1 MKNCTKGQGSQVC
14 LYINMHIDCN
24 LNNLNMSWYHSTLR
38 LLCNALKTRKEKMS
52 LTIFTDW
59 QGHLFSC
66 PGQLQRKK
74 TNECQMEKFP
84 DHFATSS
91 QNPSQPFGG
100 MYEIKFVFPRAEIPS
115 EIANLLFP
123 ATLIFFSDR
132 KFLFS
137 NQCQVVRKKLRTFSW
152 TTFQC
157 KNKF

>member
-1 MKNCTKGQGSQVC
+1 MFSMCSELTPRAHVPDNRIPQLMQPCEDSKRKKRNS
-14 LYINMHIDCN
+14 L
-24 LNNLNMSWYHSTLR
+24 S
-38 LLCNALKTRKEKMS
+38 LL
-52 LTIFTDW
+52 TDKAI
-59 QGHLFSC
+59 FSC

-74 TNECQMEKFP
+74 TNECLMEKFP

-137 NQCQVVRKKLRTFSW
+137 NHCQVVRKKLCTFS
-152 TTFQC
+152 
-157 KNKF
+157 